1 MYRYYNVQD
10 LTAWQAL
17 LLEVNKRNIL
27 ILCYI
32 IGYDKILFYYF
43 QRHGNR

>member
-17 LLEVNKRNIL
+17 LLGEQKKYLNF
-27 ILCYI
+27 CYI

>member
-17 LLEVNKRNIL
+17 LLGEQKK
-27 ILCYI
+27 YI
-32 IGYDKILFYYF
+32 NFLLHRRI
-43 QRHGNR
+43 R